1 VTSGLVP
8 ITGRR
13 RGRAKPPDQDGR
25 GQQRAGS
32 WLRRRLPSPLLPKA
46 PPDPRAEQPEGLGGC
61 PAWGAARPGG
71 LPGVGGRLC
80 WGGQVGEHAPAVG
93 CCCPPGQRVARAV
106 RDGLRLAC
114 TRRLSKRS
122 LITKCADADC
132 SEGWRG
138 FAFSSGELSHFK
150 NKYQVSVLN
159 YFSFHNSIRRV

>member
-1 VTSGLVP
+1 MTSGLVP

-61 PAWGAARPGG
+61 PAWGAARRGG
-71 LPGVGGRLC
+71 LALLGRAGRGTRTGGGVLL
-80 WGGQVGEHAPAVG
+80 PAG
-93 CCCPPGQRVARAV
+93 AARAV